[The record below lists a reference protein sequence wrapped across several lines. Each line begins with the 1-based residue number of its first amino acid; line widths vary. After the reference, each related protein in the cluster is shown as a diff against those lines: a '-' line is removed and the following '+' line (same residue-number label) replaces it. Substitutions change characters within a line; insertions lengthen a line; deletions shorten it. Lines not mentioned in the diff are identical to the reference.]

1 MSKLYLTQ
9 KVTNIFN
16 EKFNNQPT
24 KIVLAPGR
32 INIVGEHTDYN
43 KGLSMPSAIDK
54 WVASAI
60 SYNNKSSLDVFSINL
75 NKMCSFNENSESN
88 QVWAKLILSVFHFI
102 QKKFNIKI
110 SANIVVGGNIP
121 IGCGLSSSTAFTIS
135 ITQAILNLYKLNLN
149 KKELA
154 VFCHKIE
161 NAALNMGSGLLDQYA
176 IIMSQVNKSLIIDFL
191 SNSFD
196 YCSINIPSCSWVIIN
211 SRVNRSLSKTKYM
224 ERVRECNRALDI
236 IKDSYKIENLR
247 QVSFDMLKVLKNNRN
262 LFNRVHHFISE
273 NKRVELM
280 KNEFLNG
287 KKKNIGS
294 ILKDS
299 HESLKNKYEV
309 SCQEIDYI
317 IKESTKIIGWY
328 GGRIV
333 GGGFG
338 GCVINF
344 IESKYV
350 NSYIEIIGSNYF
362 EKYEN
367 KIEMIPIKFLGGL
380 QK

>member
-176 IIMSQVNKSLIIDFL
+176 IIM
-191 SNSFD
+191 
-196 YCSINIPSCSWVIIN
+196 
-211 SRVNRSLSKTKYM
+211 
-224 ERVRECNRALDI
+224 
-236 IKDSYKIENLR
+236 
-247 QVSFDMLKVLKNNRN
+247 
-262 LFNRVHHFISE
+262 
-273 NKRVELM
+273 
-280 KNEFLNG
+280 
-287 KKKNIGS
+287 
-294 ILKDS
+294 
-299 HESLKNKYEV
+299 
-309 SCQEIDYI
+309 
-317 IKESTKIIGWY
+317 
-328 GGRIV
+328 
-333 GGGFG
+333 
-338 GCVINF
+338 
-344 IESKYV
+344 
-350 NSYIEIIGSNYF
+350 
-362 EKYEN
+362 
-367 KIEMIPIKFLGGL
+367 
-380 QK
+380 